1 MKRSETGVSEDGI
14 LGNRIRLRQPR
25 DGERAA
31 IDPVFLAAAVPAT
44 AGDTVVDVGSGTG
57 VAALCLAA
65 RVSDFGIAALEI
77 QPDLVEL
84 ARENAALNG
93 YGDRITVYQ
102 GDLRDTRYLLP
113 PDSFDQV
120 MTNPPYFEPGESSP
134 SPNEAR
140 RLAHVQTD
148 GGLAGWIEACLG
160 LLRDGG
166 TLTVIHRA
174 ERLGALL
181 AALEPLAGEANIF
194 PLWPG
199 SVKPARRVVVRAR
212 KGIRAPSVLHP
223 GLVLHGPDGG
233 YTPEAEQ
240 ILRHAQPLVF

>member
-1 MKRSETGVSEDGI
+1 M
-14 LGNRIRLRQPR
+14 Q
-25 DGERAA
+25 
-31 IDPVFLAAAVPAT
+31 
-44 AGDTVVDVGSGTG
+44 
-57 VAALCLAA
+57 
-65 RVSDFGIAALEI
+65 
-77 QPDLVEL
+77 
-84 ARENAALNG
+84 
-93 YGDRITVYQ
+93 
-102 GDLRDTRYLLP
+102 
-113 PDSFDQV
+113 
-120 MTNPPYFEPGESSP
+120 
-134 SPNEAR
+134 
-140 RLAHVQTD
+140 H
-148 GGLAGWIEACLG
+148 
-160 LLRDGG
+160 DGG

>member
-1 MKRSETGVSEDGI
+1 MRSEAGVTEDGI

-31 IDPVFLAAAVPAT
+31 IDPVFLASAVPAST
-44 AGDTVVDVGSGTG
+44 GDTVIDVGSGSG
-57 VAALCLAA
+57 VASLCLAE
-65 RVSDFGIAALEI
+65 RGQGFGIAALEI

-93 YGDRITVYQ
+93 YGDRITVYP
-102 GDLRDTRYLLP
+102 GDLMQARYSFP
-113 PDSFDQV
+113 TGSFDHV

-140 RLAHVQTD
+140 RMAHVQNG
-148 GGLAGWIEACLG
+148 GGLADWIEACLG
-160 LLRDGG
+160 LVRDGG

-181 AALEPLAGEANIF
+181 GALEPLAGEASIF

-199 SVKPARRVVVRAR
+199 SAKPARRVIVRAR

-233 YTPEAEQ
+233 YTVEAEQ